1 MEENNEVKQVKL
13 VHTQDGKE
21 LLFIKIDKAIMEQL
35 AGKPAQDQL
44 KVLLKLVKEI
54 KAGNTDDDLRIKAGV
69 AEKKISLELQQFY
82 AYLN

>member
-1 MEENNEVKQVKL
+1 MEENNEAKQVEL